1 MIEKQTP
8 ISSPIGLQVATALS
22 SESHQKILQFCLSIG
37 INIFDNSASSFSD
50 PVKEMHSTLLA
61 CNDSKDQT
69 VDSLQQAI
77 DKHQLVG
84 KVTGWKLIGRNN
96 NMLAL
101 TFDSPDMDELH
112 HSLQESTGLQH
123 NFNNF
128 IKHVTVHYNYTG
140 DLPTQ
145 LPDFD
150 ILFDQVEAKIYIPL
164 SEPSKN
170 LATQPID
177 LSIDMQHSEKVEK
190 VSDLIYSRINNMSNI
205 LKELRGNTPI
215 NSFKIKP

>member
-1 MIEKQTP
+1 MLFKIVMIEKQSP
-8 ISSPIGLQVATALS
+8 ISSPIGLQVATELN

-84 KVTGWKLIGRNN
+84 KVTGCKLIGRNN

-112 HSLQESTGLQH
+112 HSLQESTG
-123 NFNNF
+123 FSFFSF
-128 IKHVTVHYNYTG
+128 IYFYYN
-140 DLPTQ
+140 Q
-145 LPDFD
+145 
-150 ILFDQVEAKIYIPL
+150 I
-164 SEPSKN
+164 
-170 LATQPID
+170 
-177 LSIDMQHSEKVEK
+177 
-190 VSDLIYSRINNMSNI
+190 
-205 LKELRGNTPI
+205 
-215 NSFKIKP
+215 

>member
-1 MIEKQTP
+1 MIEKQSP
-8 ISSPIGLQVATALS
+8 ISPLIGLQVATELI

-128 IKHVTVHYNYTG
+128 IKHITVHYNYTG

-150 ILFDQVEAKIYIPL
+150 IFFDQVEAKSYIPL
-164 SEPSKN
+164 SEHSKN
-170 LATQPID
+170 LATQSTDLPI
-177 LSIDMQHSEKVEK
+177 EKQVSEK

-205 LKELRGNTPI
+205 LKELRGNTSV